1 MKITIDPKRYMD
13 GRITVMGIAAILITW
28 FHCDVI
34 IKPGSLLELFKLT
47 GDIGVDMFL
56 FASGAGIY
64 LAVNK
69 YPSYFEYLY
78 RRVRRVLIPYL
89 CVYVPVYSYER
100 VMFGGGYSRFLKR
113 ILLLDFWLEGDLG
126 NWYIAGILFLY
137 IVTPLWIKLWK
148 KHRWVYAGTFSAAL
162 AGYIFLRNAPWIM
175 HWNIFLCR
183 IPVYLLGLAFG
194 KLLLE
199 KRKLE
204 VSLPLSAGVFLCGF
218 VLLLAAMGRL
228 PLGIPGAYKY
238 LAYLPVAVGLS
249 LLFSGVPS
257 NRFTNYFGVRSL
269 EIYLLFETVQE
280 MVHSVPQMEAFAG
293 NTKIILA
300 VFSLTITLAAVEIL
314 RLLCKLIDSI
324 LDKLVEYRKK

>member
-1 MKITIDPKRYMD
+1 M
-13 GRITVMGIAAILITW
+13 
-28 FHCDVI
+28 
-34 IKPGSLLELFKLT
+34 
-47 GDIGVDMFL
+47 
-56 FASGAGIY
+56 
-64 LAVNK
+64 
-69 YPSYFEYLY
+69 
-78 RRVRRVLIPYL
+78 
-89 CVYVPVYSYER
+89 
-100 VMFGGGYSRFLKR
+100 
-113 ILLLDFWLEGDLG
+113 
-126 NWYIAGILFLY
+126 
-137 IVTPLWIKLWK
+137 
-148 KHRWVYAGTFSAAL
+148 
-162 AGYIFLRNAPWIM
+162 
-175 HWNIFLCR
+175 
-183 IPVYLLGLAFG
+183 
-194 KLLLE
+194 
-199 KRKLE
+199 
-204 VSLPLSAGVFLCGF
+204 FLCGF